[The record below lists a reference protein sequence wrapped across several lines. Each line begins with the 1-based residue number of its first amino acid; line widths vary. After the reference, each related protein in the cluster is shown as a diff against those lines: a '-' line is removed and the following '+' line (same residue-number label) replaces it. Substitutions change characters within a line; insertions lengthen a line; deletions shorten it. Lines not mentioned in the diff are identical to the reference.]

1 MAERGTAKKWTED
14 EKILFLV
21 RAVQDM
27 QANGAKLSYAKV
39 SDKMTGRTPKALT
52 HLWEKLSKDYANTAD
67 DAAAGTSAA
76 AAGTAADGQP
86 DPSTPANKRGKAAPG
101 GRKRAQETA
110 ATGEDGAADEVQP
123 TPATKRSRKSAGAK
137 PKAKAAASAPPA
149 VEEDEDED
157 DGEDQDSAA

>member
-1 MAERGTAKKWTED
+1 
-14 EKILFLV
+14 
-21 RAVQDM
+21 M

-86 DPSTPANKRGKAAPG
+86 DPSTPANKRGKAGKFICLCIYLYLYAYTCSG
-101 GRKRAQETA
+101 IFRAYHCGTYLYSLFYFA
-110 ATGEDGAADEVQP
+110 LLAIG
-123 TPATKRSRKSAGAK
+123 
-137 PKAKAAASAPPA
+137 KAENTRCVVVFKTIC
-149 VEEDEDED
+149 
-157 DGEDQDSAA
+157 